1 MRKSR
6 FSEEQIIGILKEH
19 QAGIGAKEL
28 CRKPALAMAPS
39 TSMDVSPFARFSLIC
54 STARPQVAN
63 IYPASPFDGAPKWE
77 FRVVS
82 LNKWSA
88 SAGHYK
94 SQVPHTPEFA
104 GRFIS
109 LIFLQ
114 SLLRA

>member
-1 MRKSR
+1 MRR
-6 FSEEQIIGILKEH
+6 FI
-19 QAGIGAKEL
+19 
-28 CRKPALAMAPS
+28 
-39 TSMDVSPFARFSLIC
+39 SMDVSPFARFSLIC
-54 STARPQVAN
+54 SAARSQVAN

-114 SLLRA
+114 SLLRV